1 MKKLLLIPLLSAAIF
16 SCGEIKKSPNDIA
29 KVLIK
34 DFVQETFDD
43 PESYEPLDFSSIDTF
58 NSIDLIGNPEK
69 KLVVVHKFRA
79 KNRMGAKI
87 LEQRRFLFNLEL
99 DSVIKMTEL

>member
-1 MKKLLLIPLLSAAIF
+1 MKKLLLIPLLSAVFF
-16 SCGEIKKSPNDIA
+16 SCSETEKSPNDRV
-29 KVLIK
+29 KVLIE
-34 DFVQETFDD
+34 DFVQKTFDD